1 MKRERIVRKWT
12 EAERWSVRKR
22 SWRGIEKNK
31 WMEVLQRERIS
42 ESRKE
47 NERVEEG
54 KKSEI
59 RVEEGKQ

>member
-1 MKRERIVRKWT
+1 MECEKKELERDR
-12 EAERWSVRKR
+12 
-22 SWRGIEKNK
+22 KNK